1 MMSGDTRW
9 TGNRRD
15 HRRKARAT
23 TAVTSTTKRSDALV
37 TDSVRAASARLGDG
51 AVVVLLVG
59 LSSAQNRMAADTI
72 SDEAKRSVDMIDLS
86 QVVSKYIGETEK
98 NLDTVFAAASKK
110 GWILFFD
117 EADALFG
124 KRTAVKDSH
133 DRYVN
138 VEVSYLAALAA
149 KRDVTAIVALTGVRG
164 VDATADNVV
173 VIDGSD

>member
-1 MMSGDTRW
+1 MSGETRW

-15 HRRKARAT
+15 HRRKVRAT
-23 TAVTSTTKRSDALV
+23 TAVTSATKRSDALV
-37 TDSVRAASARLGDG
+37 TDSVRAAAARIGDG

-59 LSSAQNRMAADTI
+59 LPSVQRQMATDAI
-72 SDEAKRSVDMIDLS
+72 SDEAKRTVDMVDLS

-98 NLDTVFAAASKK
+98 NLGAVFAAASKR

-133 DRYVN
+133 DRYAN
-138 VEVSYLAALAA
+138 IEVSYLASLAA
-149 KRDVTAIVALTGVRG
+149 KRGVTVIVALTDARG
-164 VDATADNVV
+164 VDATAKNVV